1 MRLLPACFS
10 FRSRLHRTLL
20 ASALAGL
27 LCGILGA
34 LPAAAQAS
42 ESTVRDVLI
51 ASGFP
56 ENLLAILPPALLDQ
70 PASVLNGN
78 DTAGLAAFLAQLE
91 AGGGNVD
98 TSGADCQL
106 ALGAAYSGLW
116 LSSILEPPPLVTADW
131 AAFTTNLNLKRCA
144 PVLRAP
150 PDLGLEPDSPNACFR
165 TVHNQR
171 TQERASKIFFVD
183 AASRDPNWGPLGT
196 PITDHYNSGMATSIH
211 SIRRGGAFAASYQ
224 NEWDPFYADDAP
236 ENPAARRDLQLSL
249 GRNVVTWQAGALADL
264 LDFIW
269 LPLPGIPAGWKAP
282 FAKNIKN
289 EALRALFETGVD
301 FAAQLTR
308 DVGSDKFGDYLRDYP
323 TDSVVTVEQTVD
335 VYDRVPPTITTNQTA
350 FSFEGTI
357 LGGAS
362 IRTAPYRAALENAL
376 AYADNCENDAELI
389 PPPVEL
395 WPVDQTTPVTWT
407 VLDAG
412 PNPASP
418 RADRRNAASVTQL
431 VTVVDTLAP
440 VIRPPEGVIRESA
453 APVAIALQAPQ
464 IFDFVDAAPAVAND
478 APATF
483 PLGTTPVT
491 WTVTDQSGNTAN
503 AVQYVAVKAPGTN
516 TAPTAQ
522 PLAASAESFTTT
534 PILVTGQDADLD
546 SLLFRIEDQPENGF
560 FVAPLFPY
568 FVGDLRQQGLQGLPN
583 NGCGRDPSTI
593 YQPEYV
599 AIDDDERS
607 YVLNAPVNCIQ
618 FTPQSRI
625 TVLDRDGNFVVGRDL
640 PKSQNLYGLWIDP
653 DERFIA
659 YTHFE
664 LIGPFETYNV
674 VSKIDLDTLETLV
687 EIRLPLNQG
696 SQKSVFD
703 GEGFLYSTTSAPNGE
718 VVVYDLRDR
727 APVDGRIELDANDEI
742 AAYTLTPEGSVVPAS
757 DIAIDS
763 QRNLYVSSFQ
773 RIFKFSPVERTDDE
787 QIAAVPGEL
796 IGWMGGCKGGSACDL
811 ARGISRGY
819 TCTDATCTPLVGG
832 LDPSGA
838 PGQFLGLAG
847 IALDPND
854 NLYCADSVNARVQR
868 FTPEGYF
875 AGQAR
880 TTCSDNESCFVR
892 SEFSVPRAVSVN
904 SKRFHVLDTTL
915 DVLYMFDTSVVEPL
929 RNPTTNLV
937 DSARLLYQSNSGF
950 TGTDHFRFVA
960 GDGLAESAPAEVTVS
975 VSRGFHPP
983 EARDSHVSF
992 LRWER
997 KDVELVGLDPDF
1009 PFDTLTY
1016 TIESPPLHGWLS
1028 GDGATRTYWADADFV
1043 GVDSFT
1049 FRVSDGVTESEPAR
1063 VTIEVIDSNVPA
1075 QPVSPG
1081 AVLHAGLG
1089 YPLLLSVPFAD
1100 RNREGTYGGL
1110 VEWGDGI
1117 VEDSDTGGIE
1127 VIGGGNSGVVS
1138 GAHTYA
1144 SNGTFR
1150 LAACVE
1156 DGSYPSDVPIF
1167 TACGFPRTDVV
1178 VEPMTDLRVG
1188 ILDDNGPAPVGGA
1201 LHYAIR
1207 VDHMAPD
1214 PTITPGL
1221 PAQGVAAKIVLAPNL
1236 GFAELPAGLG
1246 CTTGIRLVDGVDV
1259 ATCALPLLSPGASVE
1274 FPIVLRARAA
1284 TVDQAAWTVEIVSA
1298 TPDPQAPNIAL
1309 ALPRVI
1315 AGASDERHAVARRN
1329 RGGRGAGHARARE
1342 PGDQPLLDRR
1352 RDRRGAGGATRG
1364 RDPAGRHPVG
1374 NRCHRPGERLASGDQ
1389 RADRVV
1395 HVGRRRPLRR
1405 PARRLRGRAHLDRS
1419 RLAGQ
1424 LRNRPGFGKHGDGTA
1439 RAVLDPARDPR
1450 HDERFAC
1457 AAVDRGYGDR
1467 VVVPRSFARR
1477 GTLRGG
1483 RRRDGRRTHAARGNA
1498 HGRADRRS
1506 GVFRARTRRR
1516 GRGVPKPVLAVRVGR
1531 RDPERRVD
1539 HRIDRSAA
1547 LLTRA
1552 RLRRGT
1558 RRDLQRHGHTRGG
1571 PRHRNDRTRRATRD
1585 RSPQGCRTARACSGI
1600 CRAAHAVHPR
1610 AGRRPGRCGGAART
1624 GVAQPAGSA
1633 ARRSQPP
1640 SANASASASTIA
1652 GGHNTRTSPRL
1663 KWGRQART
1671 LSTSRRASSGR
1682 PIPTRQTAARG
1693 RMLKPSPLSCS
1704 TLRRVHVSASS
1715 KRSAHTSAIAR

>member
-1 MRLLPACFS
+1 MRLLPAARLP
-10 FRSRLHRTLL
+10 FRSLVRLRR
-20 ASALAGL
+20 ALRAGAVAIL
-27 LCGILGA
+27 LCGTFGA
-34 LPAAAQAS
+34 LAAAAQSS

-56 ENLLAILPPALLDQ
+56 ESLLTALPPVLLDQ
-70 PASVLNGN
+70 PASVLAGD
-78 DTAGLAAFLAQLE
+78 DTAQLAAFLAQLQ
-91 AGGGNVD
+91 ADGGNVD
-98 TSGADCQL
+98 TSGANCQL

-116 LSSILEPPPLVTADW
+116 LASILEPPPLVTADW
-131 AAFTTNLNLKRCA
+131 AAFTANLNLKRCA

-150 PDLGLEPDSPNACFR
+150 PDLGLEPDTPNACVR

-183 AASRDPNWGPLGT
+183 AASRDPNWGPLGSPT
-196 PITDHYNSGMATSIH
+196 TDHYNSGMATSIQQ
-211 SIRRGGAFAASYQ
+211 IRRERGLSAFYQ
-224 NEWDPFYADDAP
+224 NQWDPFYADDAP
-236 ENPAARRDLQLSL
+236 ENPAARSDLQLPL
-249 GRNVVTWQAGALADL
+249 GRNVVTWRAGALADL

-289 EALRALFETGVD
+289 AALRALFETGVD

-323 TDSVVTVEQTVD
+323 TDSAVTVKQFVD
-335 VYDRVPPTITTNQTA
+335 VYDRVPPVITTSQTA

-376 AYADNCENDAELI
+376 TYADNCENDAELI
-389 PPPVEL
+389 PPPIAL

-412 PNPASP
+412 PNPDSP
-418 RADRRNAASVTQL
+418 RADRRNSASVTQL

-453 APVAIALQAPQ
+453 SPVAIALQAPQ

-491 WTVTDQSGNTAN
+491 WTVTDQSGNAAS

-534 PILVTGQDADLD
+534 PIVVTGADADLD
-546 SLLFRIEDQPENGF
+546 SLLFRIEQPPENGF

-593 YQPEYV
+593 YEPEYV

-703 GEGFLYSTTSAPNGE
+703 AQGFLYSTTSAPNGE

-727 APVDGRIELDANDEI
+727 APVDGRIEIDAADEI

-773 RIFKFSPVERTDDE
+773 RIFKFAPVVRADDGPD
-787 QIAAVPGEL
+787 AVVPGAL
-796 IGWMGGCKGGSACDL
+796 IGWMGGCKGGTACDL

-854 NLYCADSVNARVQR
+854 NLYVADSVNARVQR

-880 TTCSDNESCFVR
+880 TSCSDDESCFVR

-960 GDGLAESAPAEVTVS
+960 GDGLAESAPAEVSVS

-983 EARDSHVSF
+983 EARDSHASF
-992 LRWER
+992 LRWVR
-997 KDVELVGLDPDF
+997 KDIELVGLDPDF

-1028 GDGATRTYWADADFV
+1028 GEGATRTYWVDPDFV

-1063 VTIEVIDSNVPA
+1063 VTIDVIDSNVAA

-1100 RNREGTYGGL
+1100 QNRQGTYGGL

-1117 VEDSDTGGIE
+1117 VEDSNTGSIE
-1127 VIGGGNSGVVS
+1127 VIGGGSSGVVS
-1138 GAHTYA
+1138 GAHRYA

-1150 LAACVE
+1150 LVACVK
-1156 DGSYPSDVPIF
+1156 DGAFPSDVPIF
-1167 TACGFPRTDVV
+1167 TACANPRTDVV

-1201 LHYAIR
+1201 LHYSIR
-1207 VDHMAPD
+1207 VDHLAPD
-1214 PTITPGL
+1214 PTITTGI
-1221 PAQGVAAKIVLAPNL
+1221 AAHGIAAEIVLAPNL

-1246 CTTGIRLVDGVDV
+1246 CTTGVRVVDGVDV
-1259 ATCALPLLSPGASVE
+1259 ATCPLPPLAPGAFAE
-1274 FPIVLRARAA
+1274 LPIVLRPRAA

-1309 ALPRVI
+1309 AVPRVI
-1315 AGASDERHAVARRN
+1315 A
-1329 RGGRGAGHARARE
+1329 
-1342 PGDQPLLDRR
+1342 
-1352 RDRRGAGGATRG
+1352 
-1364 RDPAGRHPVG
+1364 DPADRDALRLGGVATG
-1374 NRCHRPGERLASGDQ
+1374 GERITLTLAGQTISLFSIAGETGADVAARLASAIQQDVVLTGIGVTAQANGSQLATNVQIEAFDSEDAGLFEGQLVGFEGARLSIDLDSLGSFETQFASGTVVMAPSGRFSILPAALGITGGPSAPPSIADTVIASSALDASHDAGLFEASDGGTIEGRMPLAGTLTVELLDVPELFERALDPVGVDFQSPSWPFGWDVQVLSDVWTTGSIEVQ
-1389 RADRVV
+1389 RYSPAHGFVGEPVETFSGMDARGESPDTGTIALVAPLEIEVRKDAGLRERVPGFAELRMQFIPEPDAGLGAAV
-1395 HVGRRRPLRR
+1395 ALLGLVWLSRRGPSRAGPSRLPRTHRRARRP
-1405 PARRLRGRAHLDRS
+1405 S
-1419 RLAGQ
+1419 REATA
-1424 LRNRPGFGKHGDGTA
+1424 PG
-1439 RAVLDPARDPR
+1439 P
-1450 HDERFAC
+1450 
-1457 AAVDRGYGDR
+1457 
-1467 VVVPRSFARR
+1467 
-1477 GTLRGG
+1477 
-1483 RRRDGRRTHAARGNA
+1483 
-1498 HGRADRRS
+1498 
-1506 GVFRARTRRR
+1506 
-1516 GRGVPKPVLAVRVGR
+1516 GRG
-1531 RDPERRVD
+1531 
-1539 HRIDRSAA
+1539 
-1547 LLTRA
+1547 
-1552 RLRRGT
+1552 
-1558 RRDLQRHGHTRGG
+1558 
-1571 PRHRNDRTRRATRD
+1571 
-1585 RSPQGCRTARACSGI
+1585 
-1600 CRAAHAVHPR
+1600 
-1610 AGRRPGRCGGAART
+1610 
-1624 GVAQPAGSA
+1624 
-1633 ARRSQPP
+1633 
-1640 SANASASASTIA
+1640 
-1652 GGHNTRTSPRL
+1652 
-1663 KWGRQART
+1663 
-1671 LSTSRRASSGR
+1671 
-1682 PIPTRQTAARG
+1682 
-1693 RMLKPSPLSCS
+1693 
-1704 TLRRVHVSASS
+1704 
-1715 KRSAHTSAIAR
+1715 